1 MKKFLLPIILAVAG
15 VVLFILPLFQSSGD
29 IDVKIQPAGVIM
41 PAAYKVYANP
51 NVAGGRFNLF
61 KAVVK
66 NTGSGE
72 IKNFRVQFK
81 VPGLID
87 EWADVP
93 TATNLLPGQ
102 TAVVT
107 CFPVFPQSITE
118 RNTSSKEKTE
128 IKFLYGGKANPIEH
142 DESFTFDM
150 TSVNDIVFT
159 NMSDQDKA
167 GFSDLAEN
175 RDLYA
180 CMVSAEDP
188 IIKHYAETVQQRILC
203 GESGAGVGGN
213 GQITDKDLAEKV
225 RVMEGV
231 YNATLISHMVYSETQ
246 SGEAQFG
253 DNTSS
258 TEHIRLPREVVSGN
272 TGLCIEL
279 ALLHASVYKAAG
291 LDPVIFLIPG
301 HAYPGIKVG
310 NQYVA
315 IESTGIGGVGL
326 GSIMNADQ
334 ALQSGMTELKTF
346 YTEASKGNPAYRLLD
361 INELYSDGYQDMELK
376 PDPILAGEADK
387 ITQTWPTCLLSAIAE
402 AQRAAPARSA
412 APVRRTTYAPRPRNN
427 NDNNNNDNKPSTSGW
442 TSYSLSNVSVSY
454 PADWKVLFRPVAQFP
469 AIVMMAVSAD
479 RTGMVELY
487 NVPGAYNPEQAA
499 AYIRTTLAR
508 MGENVTY
515 SEAGSYN
522 GFTRFNGT
530 TYNGQ
535 AALKWVGFFKNS
547 GSGVE
552 GVVVGTPGGGDRAVL
567 NQIVGSI
574 Q

>member
-1 MKKFLLPIILAVAG
+1 MKKFVLPIILAVAG
-15 VVLFILPLFQSSGD
+15 VILLLLPLFQSSGD
-29 IDVKIQPAGVIM
+29 IDVKIQPATVIM

-61 KAVVK
+61 KAIVK

-72 IKNFRVQFK
+72 IRNFKVQFR

-87 EWADVP
+87 DWADVP
-93 TATNLLPGQ
+93 AATNLLPGQ

-107 CFPVFPQSITE
+107 CFPVFPQSITD

-159 NMSDQDKA
+159 NMADQDKA
-167 GFSDLAEN
+167 SFNDVVEN

-203 GESGAGVGGN
+203 GEQGAGVGGS
-213 GQITDKDLAEKV
+213 GQITDKDIAEKV
-225 RVMEGV
+225 RVMQGV

-246 SGEAQFG
+246 AGESQFG

-279 ALLHASVYKAAG
+279 AILHASVYKAAG
-291 LDPVIFLIPG
+291 LDPVIFLIPS
-301 HAYPGIKVG
+301 HAYPGIKIG

-326 GSIMNADQ
+326 GGVMNADQ
-334 ALQSGMTELKTF
+334 ALQAGMTELKTF
-346 YTEASKGNPAYRLLD
+346 YEESAKGNPAYKILD
-361 INELYSDGYQDMELK
+361 INALYADGYQDMELK

-402 AQRAAPARSA
+402 AQKAAPAARA
-412 APVRRTTYAPRPRNN
+412 TPVRRASYTPRPRTS
-427 NDNNNNDNKPSTSGW
+427 PSAAW
-442 TSYSLSNVSVSY
+442 TSYSLSGVSVSY
-454 PADWKVLFRPVAQFP
+454 PGSWKVYYRPVAQFP
-469 AIVMMAVSAD
+469 ALVMAAMSPD
-479 RTGMVELY
+479 RTGQVEAF
-487 NVPGAYNPEQAA
+487 NIPGAYNPEQAM
-499 AYIRTTLAR
+499 AYIRTSLSR
-508 MGENVTY
+508 LGENVTY
-515 SEAGSYN
+515 TQAGSYN
-522 GFTRFNGT
+522 GFTRFNGI
-530 TYNGQ
+530 TYANQ
-535 AALKWVGFFKNS
+535 VAFKWIGLFKNTS
-547 GSGVE
+547 SGVE
-552 GVVVGTPGGGDRAVL
+552 GIVVGTPGGGDSAVL
-567 NQIVGSI
+567 NQIFSSI

>member
-1 MKKFLLPIILAVAG
+1 MKKFLLPLILAVVG
-15 VVLFILPLFQSSGD
+15 VVLLILPLFQSSGD
-29 IDVKIQPAGVIM
+29 IDVKIQPNSVIM

-66 NTGSGE
+66 NTGASE
-72 IKNFRVQFK
+72 IKNFKVQYRI
-81 VPGLID
+81 PGLID
-87 EWADVP
+87 EWTDVP

-142 DESFTFDM
+142 DESFPFDM

-167 GFSDLAEN
+167 GFGDMVEN
-175 RDLYA
+175 SNVYA
-180 CMVSAEDP
+180 CMVSSEDP

-203 GESGAGVGGN
+203 GEQGAGVGGN
-213 GQITDKDLAEKV
+213 GQINDKDLAEKI
-225 RVMEGV
+225 RVMQGV

-246 SGEAQFG
+246 TSDTQFG

-279 ALLHASVYKAAG
+279 AILHASVYKAAG

-334 ALQSGMTELKTF
+334 ALQRGEDELKTF
-346 YTEASKGNPAYRLLD
+346 YEEAQKGNPAYRMLD
-361 INELYSDGYQDMELK
+361 INALYADGYQDMELK

-402 AQRAAPARSA
+402 AQKAAPAARA
-412 APVRRTTYAPRPRNN
+412 TPVRRASYTSRPRTSE
-427 NDNNNNDNKPSTSGW
+427 PSSNW
-442 TSYSLSNVSVSY
+442 TSYSLSGVSVSY
-454 PADWKVLFRPVAQFP
+454 PASWKVFYRPVPQFP
-469 AIVMMAVSAD
+469 AIVMAAMSPD
-479 RTGMVELY
+479 RTGQLEAF
-487 NVPGAYNPEQAA
+487 NIPGAYSPQQAM
-499 AYIRTTLAR
+499 AYIRTSLGR
-508 MGENVTY
+508 VGENVTY
-515 SEAGSYN
+515 TEAPAYN
-522 GFTRFNGT
+522 GFARFNGV
-530 TYNGQ
+530 TYANGV
-535 AALKWVGFFKNS
+535 AFKWAGLFKNNS
-547 GSGVE
+547 QGVE
-552 GVVVGTPGGGDRAVL
+552 GVVVGTPGGGDSGVL
-567 NQIVGSI
+567 NQIFGSI

>member
-1 MKKFLLPIILAVAG
+1 MKKFLLPAILAVVG
-15 VVLFILPLFQSSGD
+15 VVLLLLPMFRSSGN
-29 IDVKIQPAGVIM
+29 IDVKIQPATVIM

-51 NVAGGRFNLF
+51 DVAGGRYNLF

-66 NTGSGE
+66 NTGPGE
-72 IKNFRVQFK
+72 IRNFKVQFR

-87 EWADVP
+87 DWADIP
-93 TATNLLPGQ
+93 ATTNLLPGQ

-107 CFPVFPQSITE
+107 CFPVFPESITE

-128 IKFLYGGKANPIEH
+128 IRFLYGGKANPIEH
-142 DESFTFDM
+142 DESFNFDM

-167 GFSDLAEN
+167 SFSDLTEN
-175 RDLYA
+175 RELYA

-188 IIKHYAETVQQRILC
+188 IIKHYAETVQQKILC
-203 GESGAGVGGN
+203 GEEGAGVGGN
-213 GQITDKDLAEKV
+213 GQITDKAIAEKV

-246 SGEAQFG
+246 SGVTQFG

-279 ALLHASVYKAAG
+279 AIFHASVYKAAG

-310 NQYVA
+310 NQYIA

-326 GSIMNADQ
+326 GSIMTADE
-334 ALQSGMTELKTF
+334 ALQTGMTELKTF
-346 YTEASKGNPAYRLLD
+346 YQEASKGNPAYKLLD
-361 INELYSDGYQDMELK
+361 INELYADGYQDMELK
-376 PDPILAGEADK
+376 PDPIMEGEADK
-387 ITQTWPTCLLSAIAE
+387 ITQAWPTCLLSAIAE
-402 AQRAAPARSA
+402 AQKAAPAART
-412 APVRRTTYAPRPRNN
+412 APARRTAYAPRPRR
-427 NDNNNNDNKPSTSGW
+427 SSSSSGW
-442 TSYSLSNVSVSY
+442 ASYSLSSVNVSY
-454 PADWKVLFRPVAQFP
+454 PASWQVFYRPVAQFP
-469 AIVMMAVSAD
+469 AITMAAMSPD
-479 RTGMVELY
+479 KTGQVEAFSI
-487 NVPGAYNPEQAA
+487 PGAYNPEQAM
-499 AYIRTTLAR
+499 AYIRASLGR

-515 SEAGSYN
+515 SEAGMYN
-522 GFTRFNGT
+522 GFARFNGT
-530 TYNGQ
+530 TYSGQ
-535 AALKWVGFFKNS
+535 AAFRWAGLFKNS

-552 GVVVGTPGGGDRAVL
+552 GIVVGTPGGGNSAVI
-567 NQIVGSI
+567 NQIFSSI

>member
-1 MKKFLLPIILAVAG
+1 MKKYLLPIILAVAG
-15 VVLFILPLFQSSGD
+15 VVLLILPMFQSSGE
-29 IDVKIQPAGVIM
+29 IDVKIQPATVIM

-51 NVAGGRFNLF
+51 NVAGGRYNLF

-66 NTGSGE
+66 NTGAGE
-72 IKNFRVQFK
+72 IKNFKVQFR

-87 EWADVP
+87 NWADVP

-128 IKFLYGGKANPIEH
+128 IKFLYGGQANPTEH

-159 NMSDQDKA
+159 NMADQDKA
-167 GFSDLAEN
+167 GFNDMAEN
-175 RDLYA
+175 RDIYA

-188 IIKHYAETVQQRILC
+188 IIKHYAETVQQKILC
-203 GESGAGVGGN
+203 GEQGAGVGGN

-225 RVMEGV
+225 RVMQGV
-231 YNATLISHMVYSETQ
+231 YNATLISRMVYSETQ
-246 SGEAQFG
+246 TSVTQFG

-279 ALLHASVYKAAG
+279 AILHASVYKAAG

-334 ALQSGMTELKTF
+334 ALQSGMNELKTF
-346 YTEASKGNPAYRLLD
+346 YQEASKGNPAYKLLD
-361 INELYSDGYQDMELK
+361 INELYAQGYQDMELK

-387 ITQTWPTCLLSAIAE
+387 ITQTWPVCLLSAIAE
-402 AQRAAPARSA
+402 AQKAAPAA
-412 APVRRTTYAPRPRNN
+412 RRTAYAPRPRNN
-427 NDNNNNDNKPSTSGW
+427 NDNNRPSSSGW

-479 RTGMVELY
+479 KTGMVELY

-499 AYIRTTLAR
+499 AYIRTSLAR

-515 SEAGSYN
+515 SEAGNYN

-535 AALKWVGFFKNS
+535 ATLKWVGFFKNS
-547 GSGVE
+547 NSGVE
-552 GVVVGTPGGGDRAVL
+552 GVVVGTPGGGNNAVL